1 VTDHIYH
8 ITSQASWSAAQSSG
22 AYTADSLVKEGF
34 VHCSKA
40 EQVLRV
46 ANSYCL
52 SQPGLVILMIDPA
65 RLKPM
70 LRWEPGSDKADELFP
85 HIYGPLN
92 LDAVLRVFDFP
103 PGSDGKF
110 RLPAGIGMPGN

>member
-34 VHCSKA
+34 IHCSKA
-40 EQVLRV
+40 NQVLRV
-46 ANSYCL
+46 ANSYYL
-52 SQPGLVILMIDPA
+52 GQPGLVILMIDPA
-65 RLKPM
+65 RLKPP
-70 LRWEPGSDKADELFP
+70 LRWEPGSDKVDELFP

-110 RLPAGIGMPGN
+110 LIPAGIGMLGN

>member
-1 VTDHIYH
+1 MTDHIYH

-22 AYTADSLVKEGF
+22 AYSADSLVKEGF

-40 EQVLRV
+40 DQILRV
-46 ANSYCL
+46 ANCFYEGQS
-52 SQPGLVILMIDPA
+52 GLVILMIDPA

-110 RLPAGIGMPGN
+110 HLPAGIGMPGN